1 MAESSPFMR
10 FIAEEMYTRR
20 YAKRTVETYLHW
32 IKFFIL
38 FHKKQHPRDLH
49 ETHVE
54 QFLTHLAVNR
64 NVAVQT
70 QALALNAL
78 SFMYKEI
85 LKKPLALNLNFNQA
99 AKPRKLPVVLTK
111 PEIKKLLACIDPHYL
126 LLAQLLYGSGLRL
139 MEAVRLRVNAI
150 DFDFAPFI
158 CYAFTGVRG

>member
-1 MAESSPFMR
+1 MTESSPFMQ

-38 FHKKQHPRDLH
+38 FHKKQHPKDLL

-54 QFLTHLAVNR
+54 QFLTHLAVTR

-85 LKKPLALNLNFNQA
+85 LKRPFALA
-99 AKPRKLPVVLTK
+99 RKYPTAPKELGWQYLFPSSRLSV
-111 PEIKKLLACIDPHYL
+111 DPPSY
-126 LLAQLLYGSGLRL
+126 
-139 MEAVRLRVNAI
+139 
-150 DFDFAPFI
+150 
-158 CYAFTGVRG
+158 